1 MDPLIALTIS
11 LSLAALL
18 AGAAA
23 HQLLAWGQWQGVV
36 ENYRLLPDAA
46 AVFAVLL
53 PCAEAAAA
61 VLLLL
66 PLERPLGAGAAAA
79 LLLLYA
85 AAMGVN
91 IARGRTAIDCGC
103 FGSRRNQGIAGW
115 MVGRN
120 IVLSMLALTLWLPES
135 PRPLSLFEVLLSA
148 GTVVTLGFLYPVVG
162 VVMAR
167 PAPGFEDNYRRSAPQ
182 SGK

>member
-23 HQLLAWGQWQGVV
+23 HKLLAWEQWQGVFK
-36 ENYRLLPDAA
+36 NFRLVPDAA
-46 AVFAVLL
+46 AILELLL
-53 PCAEAAAA
+53 PCGEVAAA

-66 PLERPLGAGAAAA
+66 PFARPLGAGAAAA

-103 FGSRRNQGIAGW
+103 FGSRLRHGIAGW

-120 IVLSMLALTLWLPES
+120 IVLAIGALTLYLPAS
-135 PRPLSLFEVLLSA
+135 QRPLSAFDVLLA
-148 GTVVTLGFLYPVVG
+148 VGIVGTLGFLYPVVA
-162 VVMAR
+162 VVMER
-167 PAPGFEDNYRRSAPQ
+167 PLPSYEDNYRRTAPH
-182 SGK
+182 GGR